1 MVIILAHPCTHGN
14 GLPISDCILSW
25 RTPLWATPDSLLNN
39 ADAPLKLLLVCTL
52 AWFHGITVEP
62 STFCI
67 PCTAFAVRR
76 ACIGA
81 KLTHALWCNL
91 AEPKPGQDKTRLLV
105 SYKIGETN
113 RLSETLR
120 QMTANTRMKINRYKA
135 LCDTVPKS
143 LVRSSMR
150 LHNANINN
158 VVMFFLSILTFANL
172 LDISSFR
179 IFFQGAMSILPLSV
193 SCFMAASSP

>member
-1 MVIILAHPCTHGN
+1 MADQVKTWHTHHGNYPCPPLHSRTHGN

-25 RTPLWATPDSLLNN
+25 MTPLWATPDSLLNN

-52 AWFHGITVEP
+52 AWFHGITVEL

-76 ACIGA
+76 ACIGT

-91 AEPKPGQDKTRLLV
+91 AEPRPGQDKTRLLV

-120 QMTANTRMKINRYKA
+120 QMTAYKNES
-135 LCDTVPKS
+135 KS
-143 LVRSSMR
+143 LQGFMR
-150 LHNANINN
+150 HRTYKLG
-158 VVMFFLSILTFANL
+158 SILDATA
-172 LDISSFR
+172 
-179 IFFQGAMSILPLSV
+179 
-193 SCFMAASSP
+193 